1 MQERSRDLTG
11 RAARCPAAGQLGS
24 GHGALRVR
32 ALPSP
37 RAGGSG
43 QNRCLAS
50 YRTAGCACA
59 NLWLRVGRCG
69 SRTGARKMRS
79 PLIAACLLAIGM
91 YAPAASLRQSLPP
104 AVPQAQT
111 VPQPRQ
117 TQAEFGRHA
126 TPPPDIHR
134 GNDRIIPD
142 SVVVRRGAGSHHTA
156 AGPTTDTPPR
166 QPNDRQTSKPQMP
179 APVGLLLALALVDSG
194 GAAPHATAHAE

>member
-1 MQERSRDLTG
+1 MR
-11 RAARCPAAGQLGS
+11 AGQLATWRSIGVAS
-24 GHGALRVR
+24 SVI

-37 RAGGSG
+37 PAGGSG

-50 YRTAGCACA
+50 YRTAGCASA

-69 SRTGARKMRS
+69 CRTGARKMRS
-79 PLIAACLLAIGM
+79 PLIAVYLLAIGM

-117 TQAEFGRHA
+117 TQTEFDRHG

-134 GNDRIIPD
+134 GNARIIAD
-142 SVVVRRGAGSHHTA
+142 SVVVRRGAASHQPSG
-156 AGPTTDTPPR
+156 GPATDTQPR
-166 QPNDRQTSKPQMP
+166 QPNDRQTGKPQMP

-194 GAAPHATAHAE
+194 GAAPHETAHAE